1 MKLCCSVGDFAQLER
16 QKDRQ
21 MQLEHKEETPML
33 SGLQW
38 LRREEQMLQ
47 NSRDWTTKEGNCFM
61 DRGDKGLFCEPLL
74 GMGSKVTPT
83 FLKLCRKLTSALL
96 RGQLSLLMLKGS

>member
-1 MKLCCSVGDFAQLER
+1 
-16 QKDRQ
+16 
-21 MQLEHKEETPML
+21 
-33 SGLQW
+33 
-38 LRREEQMLQ
+38 
-47 NSRDWTTKEGNCFM
+47 M

-74 GMGSKVTPT
+74 GMGSKVAPI